1 MYQYFPWATIHT
13 YIAQN
18 QKACQ
23 FLHTIILS
31 HESVAQ
37 LDIKQVD
44 NPCSVKKENSLLSQN
59 DTIAKDLASNLA
71 SEREN
76 LQNELM
82 DVKLKLEATGAY
94 LHKSLQE
101 NIRLEVC

>member
-1 MYQYFPWATIHT
+1 L
-13 YIAQN
+13 N
-18 QKACQ
+18 
-23 FLHTIILS
+23 
-31 HESVAQ
+31 
-37 LDIKQVD
+37 
-44 NPCSVKKENSLLSQN
+44 QN
-59 DTIAKDLASNLA
+59 DAIAKDMASNLA

>member
-1 MYQYFPWATIHT
+1 
-13 YIAQN
+13 
-18 QKACQ
+18 
-23 FLHTIILS
+23 
-31 HESVAQ
+31 

-44 NPCSVKKENSLLSQN
+44 NPHSDKKDNSLLNQN
-59 DTIAKDLASNLA
+59 DTIAKDMASNLA

-101 NIRLEVC
+101 NIRLEVW

>member
-1 MYQYFPWATIHT
+1 MIHT
-13 YIAQN
+13 YIARN

-44 NPCSVKKENSLLSQN
+44 NPCSDKKENNLLNQN

>member
-1 MYQYFPWATIHT
+1 M
-13 YIAQN
+13 N
-18 QKACQ
+18 
-23 FLHTIILS
+23 
-31 HESVAQ
+31 
-37 LDIKQVD
+37 IKQVD
-44 NPCSVKKENSLLSQN
+44 NPCSDKKENSLLNPN